1 MAVQAD
7 ISMEYSMGRQG
18 FFPVTTTAAQ
28 TGNFSAVIPTEPTV
42 FTSITG
48 TGISGTWTGI
58 TLPAGFPLCGDIT
71 GFQLASGK
79 AVAFLARTT

>member
-1 MAVQAD
+1 
-7 ISMEYSMGRQG
+7 MEYSMGRQG

-28 TGNFSAVIPTEPTV
+28 SGNFSAVIPTEPTV

-58 TLPAGFPLCGDIT
+58 TIPAGFPIVGDIT
-71 GFQLASGK
+71 AFELASGK
-79 AVAFLARTT
+79 AVAFLARAA